1 VNVRRAMAKER
12 TLRSLSSWFGVA
24 ARRVPRAGAASGWIG
39 GRLRA
44 RPASVRHGR
53 GPANSQET
61 RGLVPRTD
69 LAYDSGM
76 KLVPKLAAALIA
88 GTFAVLVPNGYLRVQ
103 REVAVLRSDRVRD
116 HALLGRSLGAAVS
129 ALWRTGGR
137 TEALAIVEGV
147 NARGGG
153 VHVRWVDDGTG
164 PYDAS
169 ALQDLAS
176 GESLTRIVSS
186 PAGMERETYVPVSVA
201 GVRAGMIEL
210 TEPLEVEERAARRI
224 AIDTVGTTLALAFVS
239 GALSVVLGFWL
250 VGRPIRAL
258 SDKARRI
265 GSGDFSTPL
274 VLHQKDELGQLAT
287 EMNAMCDHLVDAYKR
302 IERETAARIAT
313 LEQLRHAD
321 RLMTVGKL
329 ASGIAHELGTPLNV
343 ISARAEMIS
352 SGDATPAEATD
363 YARII
368 GEASHR
374 MAKIIRQ
381 LLAFARRKPADK
393 APRDVHR
400 LASEVLEL
408 LRPLAEKKNAQ
419 LNLECRCP
427 EPDAIATVDG
437 AEIQQAMTNLVVNAM
452 QAMPR
457 GGPIDVSID
466 RESAQPPHSDRPTP
480 CLCVRVRDRG
490 EGIAPDDLPHVFEP
504 FFTTKD
510 VGEGTGL
517 GLSVTHGIIQD
528 HGGWIDVESEA
539 KKGTVFSIYLPTGVP
554 S

>member
-1 VNVRRAMAKER
+1 MAKER

-44 RPASVRHGR
+44 RPESIRHAASVRHGR

-250 VGRPIRAL
+250 VGRPGAYT
-258 SDKARRI
+258 D
-265 GSGDFSTPL
+265 
-274 VLHQKDELGQLAT
+274 LHL
-287 EMNAMCDHLVDAYKR
+287 
-302 IERETAARIAT
+302 
-313 LEQLRHAD
+313 D
-321 RLMTVGKL
+321 RL
-329 ASGIAHELGTPLNV
+329 ANELQ
-343 ISARAEMIS
+343 
-352 SGDATPAEATD
+352 TPAEYVMD
-363 YARII
+363 SRH
-368 GEASHR
+368 GGSEGW
-374 MAKIIRQ
+374 
-381 LLAFARRKPADK
+381 DK
-393 APRDVHR
+393 SF
-400 LASEVLEL
+400 LEV
-408 LRPLAEKKNAQ
+408 
-419 LNLECRCP
+419 
-427 EPDAIATVDG
+427 
-437 AEIQQAMTNLVVNAM
+437 
-452 QAMPR
+452 
-457 GGPIDVSID
+457 
-466 RESAQPPHSDRPTP
+466 
-480 CLCVRVRDRG
+480 
-490 EGIAPDDLPHVFEP
+490 APDTVSVLAIKQAEDSSGAMILRIQERSGKH
-504 FFTTKD
+504 T
-510 VGEGTGL
+510 VGR
-517 GLSVTHGIIQD
+517 
-528 HGGWIDVESEA
+528 VESSLLKLSHDVPLNPRELKTLRIESSKQVKA
-539 KKGTVFSIYLPTGVP
+539 KVREVSTLET
-554 S
+554 